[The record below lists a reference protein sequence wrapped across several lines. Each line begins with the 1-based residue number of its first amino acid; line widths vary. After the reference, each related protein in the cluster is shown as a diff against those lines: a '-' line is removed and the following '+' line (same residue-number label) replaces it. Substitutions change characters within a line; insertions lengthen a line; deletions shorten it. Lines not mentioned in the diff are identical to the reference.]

1 MSREEDLE
9 RQLRSFGDTLRQQ
22 VGEPIDPISLSGR
35 PGIDDGPDRRDRRR
49 WAALVAAAAV
59 VALVVGLLALVQVG
73 DEADTPVVT
82 QPTTP
87 TTTSTTAQPT
97 SPALAMIDHVVLVD
111 GEAVGEPWTTG
122 VASTSDELTVLWG
135 ELGLQ
140 GAAPA
145 VDFTDDV
152 VLYFN
157 PAESG
162 SCRFGPLDGVAH
174 DSATG
179 RLFPV
184 LPYQDPATDVI
195 DGERICTSDANP
207 HAVLVEIARSDLP
220 SADFVVWVNNF
231 DPPAM
236 VRNRVTRV
244 AASELLTALTTTPPA
259 ATIVGTSARSGGF
272 DGPVVFGQEPVDPS
286 TPVAEAA
293 GGGTLRLVEGCLVA
307 ETAVGDGS
315 ATQQTLI
322 VWGFG
327 TTWDPATASVVLDD
341 GHRIAVGEE
350 FETGGGYYPLGA
362 MNRYIGDLAA
372 EARIRAC
379 SQLLGTAELFI
390 QSPFPR

>member
-1 MSREEDLE
+1 MSREDDLE

-22 VGEPIDPISLSGR
+22 VGEPIDPISRSVL
-35 PGIDDGPDRRDRRR
+35 PGIDDRPGRPDRRR
-49 WAALVAAAAV
+49 WPALVAAAAV
-59 VALVVGLLALVQVG
+59 VALGVGLLAVVQVG
-73 DEADTPVVT
+73 ERAD
-82 QPTTP
+82 
-87 TTTSTTAQPT
+87 A
-97 SPALAMIDHVVLVD
+97 PAL
-111 GEAVGEPWTTG
+111 T
-122 VASTSDELTVLWG
+122 
-135 ELGLQ
+135 
-140 GAAPA
+140 AP
-145 VDFTDDV
+145 
-152 VLYFN
+152 
-157 PAESG
+157 
-162 SCRFGPLDGVAH
+162 
-174 DSATG
+174 
-179 RLFPV
+179 
-184 LPYQDPATDVI
+184 
-195 DGERICTSDANP
+195 
-207 HAVLVEIARSDLP
+207 
-220 SADFVVWVNNF
+220 
-231 DPPAM
+231 
-236 VRNRVTRV
+236 
-244 AASELLTALTTTPPA
+244 TTTPPV